1 VAVLFGLL
9 ASLAYGVSDFFAGVA
24 SRRRP
29 AGLVTLVAQVL
40 GVVAACVAVASYPGA
55 GPRAAALAWGGVSGV
70 GSGLG
75 ISALYRG
82 LAMGEMGPGA
92 TTSAVL
98 TAVIP
103 VAVGLGTGNRP
114 SAAAL
119 VGMVVAI
126 PSIAMV
132 AWAPSLT
139 AAVSSRR
146 RWVSLGLG
154 AAAGVGFAL
163 LFIAL
168 DRAGTRSGAWPVLP
182 GQVVSLVLVAPAG
195 WHAWRRRSGADNG
208 RRGWRRLPP
217 LAVLAGS
224 LGGTGNLLFLVA
236 TGRGQL
242 AVVAV
247 LSALYPASTVILA
260 RVVLGER
267 WSRLQATGMIL
278 AAASVALVSAG

>member
-9 ASLAYGVSDFFAGVA
+9 ASLAYGVSDFCAGVA
-24 SRRRP
+24 SRRQP
-29 AGLVTLVAQVL
+29 AGLVTVVAQVM
-40 GVVAACVAVASYPGA
+40 GVTAAVIAVASYPGG
-55 GPRAAALAWGGVSGV
+55 GPHSGALAWGALGGV

-82 LAMGEMGPGA
+82 LAVGEMGPVA

-103 VAVGLGTGNRP
+103 VAVGLATGNHP
-114 SAAAL
+114 SAPAL
-119 VGMVVAI
+119 VGMVVAV

-132 AWAPSLT
+132 AWAPSAT
-139 AAVSSRR
+139 NDIASRQ
-146 RWVSLGLG
+146 RWLSLGLG
-154 AAAGVGFAL
+154 ALAGVGVAL

-195 WHAWRRRSGADNG
+195 WRAWRRRLVPIGG
-208 RRGWRRLPP
+208 RRPGLPG
-217 LAVLAGS
+217 LAVVAGS
-224 LGGTGNLLFLVA
+224 LGGAGNLLFLMA
-236 TGRGQL
+236 TGRGEL

-247 LSALYPASTVILA
+247 LSALYPASTVVLA
-260 RVVLGER
+260 RLVLGER

-278 AAASVALVSAG
+278 AAASVALVSTG